1 MMKRCAGPR
10 SSRGRSTAGCCS
22 TFTGAHL
29 VALVD
34 NQDLQQ
40 LSAAW
45 AQALEN
51 RVSGTLEMATFGL
64 ADAVLGDADEA
75 RFLREWLTSALRTGV
90 ESRVTPYSLKAKD
103 VIEYVS
109 VGSLIDTHASW
120 EDLRAE
126 HAAALAARNGS
137 PKDFKKWLE
146 ATYKVVITPD
156 LLGQAA
162 RDVDRAPQELERLM
176 KTLEAIADQ

>member
-1 MMKRCAGPR
+1 
-10 SSRGRSTAGCCS
+10 
-22 TFTGAHL
+22 
-29 VALVD
+29 
-34 NQDLQQ
+34 
-40 LSAAW
+40 
-45 AQALEN
+45 
-51 RVSGTLEMATFGL
+51 MATFGL

-156 LLGQAA
+156 LLREAA